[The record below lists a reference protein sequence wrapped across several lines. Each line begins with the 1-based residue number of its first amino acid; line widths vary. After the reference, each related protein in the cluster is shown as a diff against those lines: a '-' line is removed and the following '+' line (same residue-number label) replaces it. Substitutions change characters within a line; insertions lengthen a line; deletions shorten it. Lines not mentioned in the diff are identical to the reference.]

1 VKLFR
6 PTHAVL
12 GAAAA
17 ATALA
22 LAQGL
27 PAQAMLATSWHV
39 VFSQHYGPASNYSGY
54 TAVVA
59 PSATSAWAFGST
71 NIGGLPAPGTPVAE
85 QWNGTTW
92 QRSTLPSGLTSE
104 IIAASAISPNDVW
117 AVTEVGGDVLHWN
130 GSQWSVAEQVPGAS
144 SGAMLTD
151 VIAFSDSDVW
161 VFGASGAGPG
171 LGAWHYD
178 GTTWTQVT
186 GRGGGVGFASALSP
200 TDIWGLGSTARGPA
214 GDEIVHYNGSAWQR
228 VTATTLTSLD
238 FSDIMAV
245 SDTDVWATGVVNGI
259 TTKQRLVQLSNGVW
273 SRVKIPFTVGS
284 LGWLAPD
291 GHGGIWLEA
300 STSSTKTEILHR
312 SATGRWTETTT
323 PGLMGQMALIP
334 GTTSLWG
341 VGWSNTGSTGANAQ
355 IWAHGSAAAALRAR

>member
-6 PTHAVL
+6 PTRAVL
-12 GAAAA
+12 GAVAAA
-17 ATALA
+17 AALA
-22 LAQGL
+22 LAQGQ
-27 PAQAMLATSWHV
+27 PAQATLATSWHV

-71 NIGGLPAPGTPVAE
+71 NVGGAPAPGTPVAE
-85 QWNGTTW
+85 QWNGTIW
-92 QRSTLPSGLTSE
+92 QSSTLPSGLTSE
-104 IIAASAISPNDVW
+104 IIAASAISPSDIW

-130 GSQWSVAEQVPGAS
+130 GTQWSVAEQVPGPT
-144 SGAMLTD
+144 GNLLTD

-161 VFGASGAGPG
+161 VFGTAGEGPG
-171 LGAWHYD
+171 LGTWHYD
-178 GTTWTQVT
+178 GTSWTQVT

-214 GDEIVHYNGSAWQR
+214 GDEIVHYNGSGWQR
-228 VTATTLTSLD
+228 VTGTALTGLD

-259 TTKQRLVQLSNGVW
+259 STKQRLVQLSNGVW
-273 SRVKIPFTVGS
+273 SRAKIPFTVGN
-284 LGWLAPD
+284 LGWLAQD

-300 STSSTKTEILHR
+300 SGGNTKTEILHR
-312 SATGRWTETTT
+312 SAAGRWTETST

-334 GTTSLWG
+334 GTTSLWAA
-341 VGWSNTGSTGANAQ
+341 GWSFTSGTGSNAE
-355 IWAHGSAAAALRAR
+355 IWAHGSAAAALRGR